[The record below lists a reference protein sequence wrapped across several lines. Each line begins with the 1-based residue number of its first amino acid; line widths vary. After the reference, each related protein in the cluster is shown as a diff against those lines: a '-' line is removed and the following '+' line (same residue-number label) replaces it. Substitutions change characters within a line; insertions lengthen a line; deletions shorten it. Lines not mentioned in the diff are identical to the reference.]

1 MNKRTEIIKTSQ
13 RFLTYLAAILL
24 VFTLN
29 FCSNGGS
36 SEHPANSQYYPAD
49 SVITNT
55 VKTQLQDA
63 NMIDA
68 SNIKVQVNEGIV
80 TLSGPVDNLLTKDR
94 ANDITES
101 VTGVLSVINHLT
113 VAQTRPDNRVAEDVR
128 RAIHTDPAT
137 ETWEINTTVQDGVV
151 QLKGVVDSW
160 QEKRLA
166 ATLAKSVKGVTGLQN
181 NLIIN
186 YNGTRTDKEIQAE
199 VKSILKW
206 DSRLDDK
213 LIKVNVENGVVRL
226 SGSVGNVHDK
236 TLAEELAHTSGVK
249 EVVAKKLKI
258 HPELRSDMVRS
269 SMAGNISK
277 DEIKTAIHRA
287 FSYDPRVPD
296 KSINV
301 EINKQTAT
309 LTGSVKNLD
318 EKLSAG
324 RDALN
329 TVGIE
334 KVKND
339 IDVQNVVVVKPH
351 VPTNDKAIAKRIGEK
366 IIRDPYTEIDE
377 VNVKVNSG
385 IASIS
390 GTVDSKFEKQ
400 HINSILSD
408 VKGVIAI
415 TDNLKVQSDTNIQ

>member
-1 MNKRTEIIKTSQ
+1 MKRTEISKISQ

-36 SEHPANSQYYPAD
+36 SEHPAKSQNFPAD
-49 SVITNT
+49 SAITNT

-63 NMIDA
+63 RMIDA
-68 SNIKVQVNEGIV
+68 SNIKVQTHEDIV

-94 ANDITES
+94 ANDIAES

-113 VAQTRPDNRVAEDVR
+113 VAQTRPDNQVAEDVR
-128 RAIHTDPAT
+128 RAVNTDPAT
-137 ETWEINTTVQDGVV
+137 ETWEISAAVQDGVV

-160 QEKRLA
+160 QEKHLA
-166 ATLAKSVKGVTGLQN
+166 GTLAKSVKGVTGLKN

-186 YNGTRTDKEIQAE
+186 YNGTRTDNQIQAE

-213 LIKVNVENGVVRL
+213 LIKVSVENGVVRL
-226 SGSVGNVHDK
+226 SGSVGSAHDK
-236 TLAEELAHTSGVK
+236 TLAKELAHTNGVK
-249 EVVAKKLKI
+249 EVMARKLKI
-258 HPELRSDMVRS
+258 HPELRSDMVRTA
-269 SMAGNISK
+269 MPGNVSK
-277 DEIKTAIHRA
+277 DEIKTAMHRA
-287 FSYDPRVPD
+287 FSNDPRVPD
-296 KSINV
+296 KSISV
-301 EINKQTAT
+301 EINNKTAT

-324 RDALN
+324 QDALN
-329 TVGIE
+329 TIDIE

-339 IDVQNVVVVKPH
+339 IDVQNVVVVKAH
-351 VPTNDKAIAKRIGEK
+351 VPTTDKAIAKRIREK

-400 HINSILSD
+400 HIENILSD

-415 TDNLKVQSDTNIQ
+415 NDNLKIQSDTNIQ